1 MKRSP
6 KPSPASF
13 DPFAVVLAA
22 LNRHRARYLVIAGR
36 AGAIMLLWI
45 GGGSMKPRINGHY
58 VVADP
63 EICHGQPTFRGTR
76 ILVSDIL
83 DQVARGESWD
93 EISRSWRGRVTKE
106 AIAEAVRLANRALVK
121 LAS

>member
-1 MKRSP
+1 
-6 KPSPASF
+6 
-13 DPFAVVLAA
+13 
-22 LNRHRARYLVIAGR
+22 
-36 AGAIMLLWI
+36 
-45 GGGSMKPRINGHY
+45 MKPKINGHY

-63 EICHGQPTFRGTR
+63 DICHGQPTFRGTR

-83 DQVARGESWD
+83 DQVARGKSWD